1 MVNLKLT
8 QEDRSEM
15 KRFYLE
21 QLEKALHRV
30 KHFKTILKKLESD
43 DLTQVDTQ
51 TYGVSLQLHEQ
62 NRLRVDSD
70 RKNSRGRKSI
80 WGQFIL
86 NQLQK
91 EDRPLSYTE
100 IIRTAMSSFNIP
112 ESKLKNVKQAITNSS
127 FRLRVTNKKIDTFG
141 LPGKKERFLCLISWF
156 KDGILK
162 KEYQNKLSS

>member
-1 MVNLKLT
+1 MINLKLT

-21 QLEKALHRV
+21 QLEEALRKV
-30 KHFKTILKKLESD
+30 KHFKTILTKLESD
-43 DLTQVDTQ
+43 EITQVSTD
-51 TYGVSLQLHEQ
+51 TYGISLQLHGPDSQ
-62 NRLRVDSD
+62 TVDSVQ
-70 RKNSRGRKSI
+70 KNSRGRKSI

-100 IIRTAMSSFNIP
+100 IIKTAMANFNIP